1 MSGHNGVGLLLK
13 WFVFRV
19 RLLLAVSGGC
29 FLSVLLS
36 LLSHIDA
43 RPSVYA
49 TGLCLFVLTLWSI
62 YDFVQFSNKS
72 RQLIH
77 ILHQLN
83 LTLEPLPD
91 PSDFIE
97 EQYQQVIH
105 EVYHVLTAKIAEEE
119 KIKGN
124 QEDYYTLWVHQI
136 KTPISALRLLL
147 QSDDLRKNA
156 FAMEQELFKIE
167 QYAEM
172 VLQYLRLESLSSD
185 LLLQEYSVY
194 NLVKQSVK
202 KYAGAF
208 ISRGLSL
215 NLEKFSLFVVTDEKW
230 LCFVLEQLLSNS
242 VKYTFKGGVNIC
254 IDSENDRTLLITDT
268 GIGIRDE
275 DLPRVFDRGFTG
287 YNGRMDRVSTGIGLY
302 LCKRVTDRLGI
313 TLRITSKCNE
323 GTQYHIYFPPASG
336 TLQK

>member
-1 MSGHNGVGLLLK
+1 MSGHNGVRLLLK
-13 WFVFRV
+13 WLAFRY

-29 FLSVLLS
+29 FLSILLS

-49 TGLCLFVLTLWSI
+49 AGLCLFMAVLWSI
-62 YDFVQFSNKS
+62 YDFVKLSNKS
-72 RQLIH
+72 KQLAH
-77 ILHQLN
+77 ILHHLN

-91 PSDFIE
+91 ATDFIE
-97 EQYQQVIH
+97 EQYQQVIRELNH
-105 EVYHVLTAKIAEEE
+105 ALTAKIAEEE

-124 QEDYYTLWVHQI
+124 REDYYTLWVHQI

-147 QSDDLRKNA
+147 QSDDLPKNA

-172 VLQYLRLESLSSD
+172 VLQYLRLESLSCD

-194 NLVKQSVK
+194 NLVKQAVK

-215 NLEKFSLFVVTDEKW
+215 NLEKFGLFVITDEKW

-254 IDSENDRTLLITDT
+254 MDPENDRTLLIADT
-268 GIGIRDE
+268 GIGIREE

-323 GTQYHIYFPPASG
+323 GTQYRIYFPPAPA

>member
-1 MSGHNGVGLLLK
+1 MSGHNGVRLFFK
-13 WFVFRV
+13 WFVFRC

-29 FLSVLLS
+29 LLSVLLS

-49 TGLCLFVLTLWSI
+49 TGLCLFVLTLWSV
-62 YDFVQFSNKS
+62 YDFIQCSNKS
-72 RQLIH
+72 RQLVH

-91 PSDFIE
+91 PADFIE
-97 EQYQQVIH
+97 DQYQQVIH
-105 EVYHVLTAKIAEEE
+105 EVYHVLTTRIAEEE
-119 KIKGN
+119 KMRGN

-254 IDSENDRTLLITDT
+254 IDPENDRTLLIADT

-302 LCKRVTDRLGI
+302 LCKRVADRLGI

-336 TLQK
+336 ILQK

>member
-1 MSGHNGVGLLLK
+1 MSRHNGVWLLLK
-13 WFVFRV
+13 WLAFRC

-29 FLSVLLS
+29 ILSVLLS

-49 TGLCLFVLTLWSI
+49 AGLCLFIAALWSI
-62 YDFVQFSNKS
+62 YDFVKISDKS
-72 RQLIH
+72 MQLAH
-77 ILHQLN
+77 ILHHLN
-83 LTLEPLPD
+83 LTLEPLPE
-91 PSDFIE
+91 PSGFIE
-97 EQYQQVIH
+97 EQYQQVIS
-105 EVYHVLTAKIAEEE
+105 ELYHALAAKIAKEE
-119 KIKGN
+119 KIKGDR
-124 QEDYYTLWVHQI
+124 EDYYTLWVHQI

-147 QSDDLRKNA
+147 QSDNLSKNA

-172 VLQYLRLESLSSD
+172 VLQYLRLESMSCD
-185 LLLQEYSVY
+185 LLLQEYSLY
-194 NLVKQSVK
+194 ALVKQAVK

-215 NLEKFSLFVVTDEKW
+215 SLAEFGLFVITDEKW

-254 IDSENDRTLLITDT
+254 MDPENDRTLLIADT
-268 GIGIRDE
+268 GIGIREE

-302 LCKRVTDRLGI
+302 LCKRVTDRLGV
-313 TLRITSKCNE
+313 TLRISSKFNE
-323 GTQYHIYFPPASG
+323 GTQSRIYFPPTPG
-336 TLQK
+336 VLQK

>member
-1 MSGHNGVGLLLK
+1 MSGHNGVRLLLK
-13 WFVFRV
+13 WFVFRF

-72 RQLIH
+72 QQLVH
-77 ILHQLN
+77 ILHQLD

-97 EQYQQVIH
+97 EQYQQIIH
-105 EVYHVLTAKIAEEE
+105 EVYHVLTARIAEEE

-215 NLEKFSLFVVTDEKW
+215 NLDKFSLFVVTDEKW

-254 IDSENDRTLLITDT
+254 IDPENDRTLLITDT

-323 GTQYHIYFPPASG
+323 GTHYHIYFPPASG

>member
-1 MSGHNGVGLLLK
+1 MSRHNGVWLLLK
-13 WFVFRV
+13 WLAFRC

-29 FLSVLLS
+29 FLFVLLS

-43 RPSVYA
+43 RPSAYA
-49 TGLCLFVLTLWSI
+49 AGLCLFVTALWSI
-62 YDFVQFSNKS
+62 CDFIKISNTS
-72 RQLIH
+72 RQLSH
-77 ILHQLN
+77 ILCHLN
-83 LTLEPLPD
+83 LTLEQLPEA
-91 PSDFIE
+91 SDFIE
-97 EQYQQVIH
+97 EQYQQIIR
-105 EVYHVLTAKIAEEE
+105 ELYHTLAAKVAEEE
-119 KIKGN
+119 KIKGDR
-124 QEDYYTLWVHQI
+124 EDYYTLWVHQI

-147 QSDDLRKNA
+147 QSSDLQKNA
-156 FAMEQELFKIE
+156 FSMEQELFKIE
-167 QYAEM
+167 QYAEI
-172 VLQYLRLESLSSD
+172 VLQYLRLESLSYD
-185 LLLQEYSVY
+185 LLLREYPLFG
-194 NLVKQSVK
+194 LVKQAVK

-208 ISRGLSL
+208 ISGGLSL
-215 NLEKFSLFVVTDEKW
+215 NLAEFSLFVITDEKW

-254 IDSENDRTLLITDT
+254 MDPENDRTLLIADT
-268 GIGIRDE
+268 GIGIREE

-323 GTQYHIYFPPASG
+323 GTQYRIYFPPAPA